1 LEIRL
6 SYRVKSFIDT
16 SRFLQ
21 GVGLDP
27 WSVEAVVSLYDFESI
42 IYRGVLHPRI
52 TPGSV
57 ASGEWR
63 LLDQGYIA
71 SYNGLSIAGNKGRYR
86 VSVDGEEYTASR
98 VAYSSIDGALVVAFM
113 MGRYTSIAQAT
124 PGNLV
129 VYRDVY
135 RGEPVECSIGYA
147 SSACVFRDGC
157 SIVVHSGGVVR
168 VGFPARAIAVLD
180 DGSILVESG
189 GWLVRIL
196 EEDVKPLTR
205 SNGVFRG
212 LLTDQPLFLTGDS
225 LRVLSEASLVEVAR
239 VNGGEAWGFNEAIV
253 LDKGSRLEVLDSRGR
268 PEYVLEKDPSVR
280 CWATRS
286 GVVCCRRGF
295 CGLIEPGESVVGIE
309 PVKGEAHSVVLKPGI
324 PVDLGKGFT
333 AGEEVI
339 TEEAASILRP
349 YLFRLTVRHLLGD
362 TVVEAESPGLEVGV
376 RGEATARVST
386 GRHRCGGIGVLEVR
400 LEHEPLPRRVKL
412 RISLGNE
419 AIESGGSSTVCI
431 DRLVNEVLI
440 EAVDEQTGDRVVV
453 ARIPVKAIH
462 IPPPIVRHSPT
473 SSGVVIES
481 DAVIEE
487 TLLCYRDKCIKVKHP
502 VGNRVHVASPG
513 GTEAPGYIIVRL
525 SRNGFTYT
533 RRIKLQE
540 HGDGDNAMG

>member
-6 SYRVKSFIDT
+6 GYRVKSFIDA

-21 GVGLDP
+21 KLGLDP
-27 WSVEAVVSLYDFESI
+27 WSVEAVVSPYDFESI
-42 IYRGVLHPRI
+42 IYRGVLHPRM

-71 SYNGLSIAGNKGRYR
+71 SYNGLSIAGDRERYR
-86 VSVDGEEYTASR
+86 VSVGGEEYTASR
-98 VAYSSIDGALVVAFM
+98 AVYSSIDGALVVAFM
-113 MGRYTSIAQAT
+113 VGKYTSIAQAT
-124 PGNLV
+124 PDNLV
-129 VYRDVY
+129 IYRDVY

-157 SIVVHSGGVVR
+157 SIVVHSGGVAR
-168 VGFPARAIAVLD
+168 VGFPARAVATLG

-212 LLTDQPLFLTGDS
+212 LLMDQPLFLIGDS

-239 VNGGEAWGFNEAIV
+239 VNGGEAWGFNEVIV
-253 LDKGSRLEVLDSRGR
+253 LDKGSRLEVLDARGR
-268 PEYVLEKDPSVR
+268 PEYVLEKDPSVK

-286 GVVCCRRGF
+286 GVVCCRRSF
-295 CGLIEPGESVVGIE
+295 CGLIEPGESLVGIE

-333 AGEEVI
+333 VSEEVI

-349 YLFRLTVRHLLGD
+349 HLFRLTIRHLLGD

-376 RGEATARVST
+376 RGEATAHVST
-386 GRHRCGGIGVLEVR
+386 GRHRCGGVGVLEVK
-400 LEHEPLPRRVKL
+400 LEHESLPRRVKL
-412 RISLGNE
+412 YVSLGNKV
-419 AIESGGSSTVCI
+419 IESAGSGTICI
-431 DRLVNEVLI
+431 DRLVNEVLV

-462 IPPPIVRHSPT
+462 IPPPVVRHSLT

-487 TLLCYRDKCIKVKHP
+487 TLLCYRDKCIRVKHP
-502 VGNRVHVASPG
+502 VGNRVHIASPG
-513 GTEAPGYIIVRL
+513 GMEAPGYIIVRL
-525 SRNGFTYT
+525 GRNGFTYT

-540 HGDGDNAMG
+540 DTGGG